1 MSFYRK
7 LRASFI
13 VALLFG
19 GSLMATELVIDE
31 SHSEVGFSVKH
42 LMISNVNGK
51 FKEFGGDI
59 DFDLK
64 SKKIKKFDGVMMVK
78 SIDTGIGKRDEHLR
92 SVDFFDESKFPKITY
107 KMLKYTSSGNEGV
120 MDGILTIRGIS
131 KPIKLNVEI
140 GGIIKDQKG
149 ETKVGFSLNGK
160 INRKDFGLNWN
171 KVLEA
176 GGVAVG
182 DEVKLKIE
190 LETSVL

>member
-1 MSFYRK
+1 MSIISKFRVG
-7 LRASFI
+7 LLS
-13 VALLFG
+13 VALFG
-19 GSLMATELVIDE
+19 SSLMATELVIDE
-31 SHSEVGFSVKH
+31 AHSEVGFSVKH
-42 LMISNVNGK
+42 LMISNVKGK
-51 FKEFGGDI
+51 FKEFNGDI

-64 SKKIKKFDGVMMVK
+64 TKKFNKFDGVISVK
-78 SIDTGIGKRDEHLR
+78 SIDTGINKRDEHLR
-92 SVDFFDESKFPKITY
+92 SADFFDETKFPQITY
-107 KMLKYTSSGNEGV
+107 KMQKYTSNGDEGV
-120 MDGILTIRGIS
+120 MSGILTMRGIS
-131 KPIKLNVEI
+131 KPVKLNVEI

-182 DEVKLKIE
+182 DEVKLNIE